1 MRFLISS
8 VLASLLFLHWSS
20 PSLKAQAYRVSGVLK
35 DSTDNS
41 GVIGAYIKLYP
52 VSDTTKAVYAASDV
66 AGNFQ
71 FTGIIPQSYR
81 IVITNLSYE
90 TVTRAFEVRDT
101 HVNLGTITMKTGSHM
116 LREVQVVGAIQQS
129 QQKGDTTQ
137 FNAAAFKVNP
147 DATTE
152 DLIRKMPGITV
163 ENGEVQAQGE
173 KVQRVLVDGKPFFG
187 DDATLAI
194 RNLPAEIVDKIEV
207 FDRQT
212 DQAQFS
218 GFDDGNAQKTI
229 NIVTRA
235 DRNRGQF
242 GKLFAGY
249 GLDNRF
255 MAGGNVN
262 IFGAGHRLSLIG
274 LSNNVNQQNFGS
286 QDLAGVLGSSG
297 GSSRGGSGGSR
308 GGSRGGGNADNFIV
322 GQQSGITNTTAL
334 GLNYTGNWGKKT
346 EVTASYFFNKAG
358 NVNKQ
363 ITGRETFLSRGNQ
376 LYSDTSIS
384 ANTNYNHR
392 FNLRLEH
399 KINDRNSLIF
409 TPGLSFQNNE
419 SRTDR
424 SGITSYKDDGSLINL
439 TENHRITNTTAYNI
453 NNSLLWRHRFAKAGR
468 TFSID
473 FTSAIN
479 NRNRD
484 GSLNSRNLY
493 FTNLTNPGD
502 TIDQVSENRTKG
514 IRLGANANY
523 TEPLG
528 KRGQLQF
535 GYNISVSNNNSRSE
549 TNHYSEVTH
558 DYTVIDSLLSNT
570 FDNRYTTQRG
580 GASYRLR
587 TQSGMM
593 FSTGFDLQH
602 ANLYSQQLFPG
613 NNKVDNSFFN
623 FLPNAMLMI
632 GKRGGTNFRLF
643 YRASTQEPSIN
654 QLQNVIDNSNPLF
667 MSAGNPDLKQSYR
680 HMLSARFNA
689 TGAKTGHNLYILIS
703 GNVVN
708 NYITNSTII
717 AQEPT
722 LLPNGLLLEQ
732 GAQFTAPVNV
742 NGNLGLRGFVTY
754 GMPVKSW
761 KLNVNL
767 NSGLSYQRMPGMI
780 NNARNLSNTY
790 TMSQGLVVSSNIS
803 QNLDFAVS
811 YNGNYNI
818 VKNSIQQRT
827 NNNYLSQGMGAR
839 ANWIFG
845 KGFVLQTDI
854 NNQSY
859 RGLGEGFNQSYT
871 LWNASFGK
879 KMMKNNSAELKVTL
893 FDILG
898 QNNSINRSVTE
909 TYQQDVISQVLTR
922 YAMLTFTYNLRNFGG
937 RSSGSTQQPSFE
949 RERPEGEFQRGDG
962 GFRREGGGYREGG
975 SFRGN

>member
-1 MRFLISS
+1 MRFQISTF
-8 VLASLLFLHWSS
+8 LKYSLL
-20 PSLKAQAYRVSGVLK
+20 SLLSISAVKAQTYRVSGILK
-35 DSTDNS
+35 DSTDHS
-41 GVIGAYIKLYP
+41 GVIGAYIKLAP
-52 VSDTTKAVYAASDV
+52 ASDTTKAVYSASDV
-66 AGNFQ
+66 EGRFR
-71 FTGIIPQSYR
+71 FTGVTPQAYR
-81 IVITNLSYE
+81 ITITNLSYE
-90 TVTRAFEVRDT
+90 TVSRVLVVRDS
-101 HVNLGTITMKTGSHM
+101 NIDLGTIPMKAGNQ
-116 LREVQVVGAIQQS
+116 LLKEVQVVGAIQQS

-163 ENGEVQAQGE
+163 ENGQVQAQGE
-173 KVQRVLVDGKPFFG
+173 TVQRVLVDGKQFFG
-187 DDATLAI
+187 DDATLAL

-207 FDRQT
+207 FDRQS

-262 IFGAGHRLSLIG
+262 IFGNGHRLSLIG
-274 LSNNVNQQNFGS
+274 LSNNVNQQNFAA
-286 QDLAGVLGSSG
+286 QDIAGVLGSS
-297 GSSRGGSGGSR
+297 SGGGGGR
-308 GGSRGGGNADNFIV
+308 GSGSRGGGGGSDNFMV

-334 GLNYTGNWGKKT
+334 GLNYTGTWGKKT
-346 EVTASYFFNKAG
+346 EVTGSYFFNRAS
-358 NVNKQ
+358 NVNRQ
-363 ITGRETFLSRGNQ
+363 ITGKETFLSRGNQ
-376 LYSDTSIS
+376 LYSDTSITG
-384 ANTNYNHR
+384 NTNYNHR
-392 FNLRLEH
+392 FNMRLEH

-409 TPGLSFQNNE
+409 SPTLSFQNNE
-419 SRTDR
+419 SSTYRH
-424 SGITSYKDDGSLINL
+424 GVTSYKDDGTLINL
-439 TENHRITNTTAYNI
+439 TENNRLTNTSAYNI

-473 FTSAIN
+473 FTSAFN
-479 NRNRD
+479 NRNSD
-484 GSLNSRNLY
+484 GSLHSRNLY
-493 FTNLTNPGD
+493 YTNLTNPGD

-514 IRLGANANY
+514 VRLAANANY

-528 KRGQLQF
+528 KTGQLQV
-535 GYNISVSNNNSRSE
+535 GYNISVSNNNSKSE
-549 TNHYSEVTH
+549 TNHYSEATR
-558 DYTVIDSLLSNT
+558 DYTLLDSLLSNT

-580 GASYRLR
+580 GVSYRIR
-587 TQSGMM
+587 SKSGLM
-593 FSTGFDLQH
+593 FSTGVDFQH

-613 NNKVDNSFFN
+613 SNKVDNSFFN
-623 FLPNAMLMI
+623 LLPNAMLMYR
-632 GKRGGTNFRLF
+632 KQGGANLRLF

-654 QLQNVIDNSNPLF
+654 QLQNVINNSNPLF

-680 HMLSARFNA
+680 HMLNIRFNTTNA
-689 TGAKTGHNLYILIS
+689 SGHNLFVLLS
-703 GNVVN
+703 GTVVN

-732 GAQFTAPVNV
+732 GAQFTAPVNI
-742 NGNLGLRGFVTY
+742 NGNSSLRGFVTY
-754 GMPVKSW
+754 GMPVKPL

-767 NSGLSYQRMPGMI
+767 SSGISYQRLPGLI
-780 NNARNLSNTY
+780 NNVRNLSNTY
-790 TMSQGLVVSSNIS
+790 ALSQGLVVSSNIS
-803 QNLDFAVS
+803 QNLDFSLS
-811 YNGNYNI
+811 YSGNYNI
-818 VKNSIQQRT
+818 VRNSIQQQS
-827 NNNYLSQGMGAR
+827 NNNYYSQGLGGR

-845 KGFVLQTDI
+845 KGFVLQTDLS
-854 NNQSY
+854 NQSY
-859 RGLGEGFNQSYT
+859 TGLGQGFNQSYT

-879 KMMKNNSAELKVTL
+879 KMFKNNSGELKVTV

-898 QNNSINRSVTE
+898 QNNSISRSVTE

-937 RSSGSTQQPSFE
+937 RQAADPAPSFE
-949 RERPEGEFQRGDG
+949 RGRPDREGGFQGPGGGGFQGGGFQGG
-962 GFRREGGGYREGG
+962 GFR
-975 SFRGN
+975 GN